1 MELVVVIGH
10 SPEELVEQVDGL
22 GHGKLVVFALD
33 ELLPG
38 LPLAR
43 ADGGP
48 EAGVELDVV
57 LLQIG
62 VQLLRTCMTHYKHK
76 HKKYTSV
83 SNLLQVKQHC
93 VAAVVACA
101 LSARAVV
108 GCAYQELLRS

>member
-1 MELVVVIGH
+1 MELVVVVVGH

-62 VQLLRTCMTHYKHK
+62 VQLLRTCMMQHK
-76 HKKYTSV
+76 HKKCECKQPSTGKAALCVV
-83 SNLLQVKQHC
+83 S
-93 VAAVVACA
+93 CA
-101 LSARAVV
+101 LSARVV
-108 GCAYQELLRS
+108 ACAYQELWRS